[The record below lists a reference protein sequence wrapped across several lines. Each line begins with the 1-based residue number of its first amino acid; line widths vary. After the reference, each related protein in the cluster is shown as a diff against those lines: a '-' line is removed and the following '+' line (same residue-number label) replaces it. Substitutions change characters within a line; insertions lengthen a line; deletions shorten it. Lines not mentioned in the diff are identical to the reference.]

1 VLRGH
6 VAALGP
12 ALLGGGSGS
21 RHGVGGHVGAPKIVL
36 LGGGSESHH
45 GLGGH
50 VAAPECDIPSVTF
63 RDNNKTCDSVD
74 CSV

>member
-50 VAAPECDIPSVTF
+50 V
-63 RDNNKTCDSVD
+63 VD